1 MQVQTLPALH
11 ACLCLACI
19 SGRHSAEADCNTY
32 RQLLHAVNC
41 LLNAACLQTDLVASP
56 ELVAEVHAAITA
68 INAGAEVIHTSHS
81 RLDLTR
87 VLNRG
92 AFNPSQTS
100 EDVSHLSL
108 QLCGAQISP
117 GSSAI
122 KEPGSKNPSGAPLP
136 CSNASTDRG
145 NEAGAPEAS
154 FHDMTEQRHVEGSQD
169 PHDRSGHAETAT
181 GERNAAHSVE
191 DSISFA
197 SCPVF

>member
-1 MQVQTLPALH
+1 MPYRHVLPAGTH
-11 ACLCLACI
+11 
-19 SGRHSAEADCNTY
+19 
-32 RQLLHAVNC
+32 

-56 ELVAEVHAAITA
+56 ELVEEVHASITA

-117 GSSAI
+117 ASNAVQGAGNNS
-122 KEPGSKNPSGAPLP
+122 PPDAPLP
-136 CSNASTDRG
+136 STQPSTGHGNAART
-145 NEAGAPEAS
+145 PEAKL
-154 FHDMTEQRHVEGSQD
+154 HDSTEQQY
-169 PHDRSGHAETAT
+169 T
-181 GERNAAHSVE
+181 E
-191 DSISFA
+191 DSRESHGCSGYAQAASGEQITALQRFA
-197 SCPVF
+197 SSEVDCLMF